1 MLEPLT
7 NRSTD
12 WSYSN
17 WANWTAVY
25 TLPTPH
31 QIILSKSI
39 KIKNKLF
46 INFGLQY
53 TKQNV

>member
-12 WSYSN
+12 WSYPN